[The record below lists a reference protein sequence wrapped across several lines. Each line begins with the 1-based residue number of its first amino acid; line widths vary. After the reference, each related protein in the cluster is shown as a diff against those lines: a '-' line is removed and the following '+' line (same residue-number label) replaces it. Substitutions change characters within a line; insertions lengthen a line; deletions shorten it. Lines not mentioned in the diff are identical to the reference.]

1 VAGLV
6 ATVYGFIHVAHSGW
20 NNTQTY
26 VVFAAAIVL
35 LTTFVYFETKVAEQ
49 PMMPMRIFEDRNRA
63 GTYLIMLVVGAAM
76 FGMFYFITF
85 FVQGVREYGP
95 LKTGFAFLP
104 VAFVIGIVSQ
114 INAKLM
120 PKLGPKPLMITGTTL
135 LTIAL
140 FWFASV
146 TKDSSYAGK
155 LLPGMFVLAVAMGC
169 LFVPLTVTAVSNV
182 ANTDAGLA
190 SALLNVGQ
198 QVGGALGLSVMTTV
212 FATAAKNWSNDHI
225 QGLIAQVPDKS
236 QVPAVVQFLQA
247 HGQNVEPK
255 DVQAFIQAHPTT
267 APFFAP
273 DGPLHTFVRELLAFA
288 SSRGFLTGAALGVV
302 AIISAVVLINVKKS
316 DLPADT
322 ENLPVPA

>member
-1 VAGLV
+1 
-6 ATVYGFIHVAHSGW
+6 
-20 NNTQTY
+20 
-26 VVFAAAIVL
+26 
-35 LTTFVYFETKVAEQ
+35 
-49 PMMPMRIFEDRNRA
+49 
-63 GTYLIMLVVGAAM
+63 MLVVGAAM

-104 VAFVIGIVSQ
+104 VAFVIGVVSQ
-114 INAKLM
+114 INARLM

-135 LTIAL
+135 LTVAL

-212 FATAAKNWSNDHI
+212 FATAAKNWSSDHVQSLLTQI
-225 QGLIAQVPDKS
+225 PDKS
-236 QVPAVVQFLQA
+236 QVPAVVEFLKS
-247 HGQNVEPK
+247 HGQNAQPQ
-255 DVQAFIQAHPTT
+255 DVQAFVHAHPGT
-267 APFFAP
+267 ASFFAP
-273 DGPLHTFVRELLAFA
+273 EGPFHQFVRELLAFA
-288 SSRGFLTGAALGVV
+288 SSRGFLVGGALGVV
-302 AIISAVVLINVKKS
+302 AIISAVVLINVKKT
-316 DLPADT
+316 DVPADPQ
-322 ENLPVPA
+322 EAMVAA